1 MGLSYKNQKKQEQS
15 FYRSDQVIKNGILH
29 LFLLRLKARER
40 ESVCVKKGVLE
51 ARTITKRWENSRARM
66 ILIRLVYSYLVYDDE
81 ITEVPYFNTHSRKIV
96 LNKVWGF
103 LTLGRTMSVCIQFK
117 IHSCGLSL
125 VFWVLVLL
133 KAVLFVLFFVTIFM
147 GYYKLSLK

>member
-51 ARTITKRWENSRARM
+51 ARTITKR
-66 ILIRLVYSYLVYDDE
+66 
-81 ITEVPYFNTHSRKIV
+81 
-96 LNKVWGF
+96 
-103 LTLGRTMSVCIQFK
+103 
-117 IHSCGLSL
+117 
-125 VFWVLVLL
+125 
-133 KAVLFVLFFVTIFM
+133 
-147 GYYKLSLK
+147 